1 MDAINIFYI
10 GATAIILLFFV
21 MFIDKKNHAELAKEL
36 RLETQTIR
44 TKAQEQG
51 ERVNAIN
58 EKLLK

>member
-1 MDAINIFYI
+1 MDAINIFFI

-36 RLETQTIR
+36 KLETQTIK
-44 TKAQEQG
+44 TNAQEQMSH
-51 ERVNAIN
+51 VNAIN